1 MGHWNRDIQ
10 CCHKLEA
17 MSPIPVLIES
27 GEVMNSR
34 KWRYFGIT
42 FVVFVLTFSLMIFEQ
57 GGFDSMGPG
66 GVAIL
71 MVAFAAVGLLIYRF
85 VRGNSEDPL

>member
-1 MGHWNRDIQ
+1 MGDWNRNIQ
-10 CCHKLEA
+10 CGHKIEA
-17 MSPIPVLIES
+17 LSPIPLLTDP
-27 GEVMNSR
+27 GEIMNSK

-66 GVAIL
+66 GLAIL
-71 MVAFAAVGLLIYRF
+71 LVSFAAVGMLIYRF
-85 VRGNSEDPL
+85 VRDNSEDPL